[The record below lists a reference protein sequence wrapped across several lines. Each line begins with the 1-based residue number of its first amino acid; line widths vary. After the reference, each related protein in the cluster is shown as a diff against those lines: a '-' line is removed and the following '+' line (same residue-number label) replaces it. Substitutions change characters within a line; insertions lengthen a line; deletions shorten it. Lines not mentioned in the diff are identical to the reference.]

1 MDVNAETE
9 VKRMSRDYRH
19 RLFWLVGLSALLT
32 GCATFRDIKQDMSQW
47 SLREKK
53 QPWDRSPDEEFDVMG
68 ERRPSRIIARDFQ
81 PRNFLTTIRVIT
93 ALGEDQKAAELAF
106 DEGRNLYEQA
116 AELHE
121 AEKPG
126 EAAPLFHQA
135 GNQFRE
141 AAARWPDS
149 AMEEDSL
156 FMQGEAFFFADQY
169 VLANRAYESL
179 VARFSGSSYLD
190 QVEAR
195 RFSIAQFWLR
205 TSEENKPLLGLN
217 LTNEMLP
224 TTGIASEARR
234 IFHRIRLDD
243 PTGKLA
249 DDATM
254 ALGAAF
260 FRAGS
265 YQEAADAFD
274 DLRKSYPGSPHQFN
288 AHLFQVKSLLAT
300 YAGPDY
306 DGAPLEKAD
315 QLLHA
320 MVKQFPNEVEQQRE
334 YLASEG
340 SRVRNMLAD
349 RDYQVGQY
357 YESKGENRAA
367 GLYYASVAE
376 RFKDTTLS
384 DEARDR
390 VVEVA
395 QKDPEPVQPV
405 AWFVDWFPEAKATRP
420 LIPTET
426 K

>member
-1 MDVNAETE
+1 
-9 VKRMSRDYRH
+9 MSSDSRQG
-19 RLFWLVGLSALLT
+19 LFWMVGLSALLT

-47 SLREKK
+47 SLRQKK
-53 QPWDRSPDEEFDVMG
+53 QPWQKSPDDEFDVMG

-81 PRNFLTTIRVIT
+81 PRNFMTTMRVIT
-93 ALGEDQKAAELAF
+93 ALGEDQQAAQRMF
-106 DEGRNLYEQA
+106 DEGRALYEQA
-116 AELHE
+116 SALHE
-121 AEKPG
+121 SGKRN
-126 EAAPLFHQA
+126 EAGPIFHQA
-135 GNQFRE
+135 ANRFRE
-141 AAARWPDS
+141 AAALWPDS
-149 AMEEDSL
+149 ALEEDAV

-169 VLANRAYESL
+169 VLANRAYEGL

-195 RFSIAQFWLR
+195 RFSIAQYWLR
-205 TSEENKPLLGLN
+205 VSETERPMLGLN
-217 LTNEMLP
+217 LTNPMLP
-224 TTGIASEARR
+224 TTGSASEARR

-260 FRAGS
+260 FRAGN

-288 AHLFQVKSLLAT
+288 AHLFQLKSLLAV

-340 SRVRNMLAD
+340 SRVRNMLAE
-349 RDYQVGQY
+349 RDYKVGQY
-357 YESKGENRAA
+357 YEAKGENRAA
-367 GLYYASVAE
+367 GLYYASVAD
-376 RFKDTTLS
+376 RFKDTELS
-384 DEARDR
+384 NEAQTR
-390 VVEVA
+390 VAALEG
-395 QKDPEPVQPV
+395 KEDSPVQPV
-405 AWFVDWFPEAKATRP
+405 AWFVDWFPEAKANRP
-420 LIPTET
+420 LISPTT